1 MNDTPLVVQKYGG
14 TSVGSLDRIRH
25 VAKKIEHTRKTG
37 TQVVVVVSAMAGE
50 TDKLVKL
57 ASEICDNPERRE
69 MDLLLSSGER
79 ISSALLTMAL
89 QARGISAISMTG
101 RQIGLQTD
109 SVHTR
114 ARIKQIDA
122 KRARQALKNNNV
134 IVVAGFQGINEKGDV
149 TTLGRGGSDTSAV
162 ALAVALGA
170 SQCEIY
176 TDVDGVYTADP
187 RMVPKAKKLDVVSYD
202 EMLEM
207 ASLGAKVLQ
216 IRCVEFAH
224 KFQMPLVVKSSYI
237 EGSKGTLICE
247 EDSNMEQPLVSGI
260 MYDKNQA
267 KITLKEVPD
276 QPGIAAN
283 IFEPIAAAGL
293 SVDMIIQNISA
304 EGHTDLSF
312 TLGREE
318 LDEAMMIMDKV
329 AKKIRAF
336 TVSADSKISKI
347 SIVGAGMRSHSG
359 VAARIFKS
367 LSKEKINILMISTS
381 EIKVSCIIEQKHTKA
396 AVNALHKAF
405 ELDKNSNTMKSI
417 KKQKFLARNKST
429 VKKK

>member
-1 MNDTPLVVQKYGG
+1 MNMPLVVQKYGG
-14 TSVGSLDRIRH
+14 TSVGTLDRIQH
-25 VAKKIEHTRKTG
+25 VAQRISRIRATG

-50 TDKLVKL
+50 TDKLVKM
-57 ASEICDNPERRE
+57 ARQICDNPERRE

-89 QARGISAISMTG
+89 QARGIPAISMTG

-122 KRARQALKNNNV
+122 KRAQKALKENNV
-134 IVVAGFQGINEKGDV
+134 IVVAGFQGINEQGDV

-170 SQCEIY
+170 FQCEIY

-187 RMVPKAKKLDVVSYD
+187 RLVPKAKKLDMISYD

-237 EGSKGTLICE
+237 EEGKGTLICE
-247 EDSNMEQPLVSGI
+247 EDSKMEQPVVSGI

-283 IFEPIAAAGL
+283 IFEPLADAGL

-318 LDEAMMIMDKV
+318 LNEAMAIMEKV
-329 AKKIRAF
+329 SKKIRAEN
-336 TVSADSKISKI
+336 VSADSKIAKI

-359 VAARIFKS
+359 VAARIFKF
-367 LSKEKINILMISTS
+367 LSKAKINILMISTS
-381 EIKVSCIIEQKHTKA
+381 EIKVSCIIEQKHTKV
-396 AVNALHKAF
+396 AVTTLHKAF
-405 ELDKNSNTMKSI
+405 GLDTKPNSVKSI
-417 KKQKFLARNKST
+417 DKKNKLSQKITKT
-429 VKKK
+429 KKK

>member
-1 MNDTPLVVQKYGG
+1 MNMPLVVQKYGG
-14 TSVGSLDRIRH
+14 TSVGTIDRIQH
-25 VAKKIEHTRKTG
+25 VAQKIARIRKTG

-50 TDKLVKL
+50 TDKLLKM
-57 ASEICDNPERRE
+57 ARQICDNPERRE

-89 QARGISAISMTG
+89 QARGIPAISMTG

-109 SVHTR
+109 SLHTR

-122 KRARQALKNNNV
+122 KRAQQALKENNV
-134 IVVAGFQGINEKGDV
+134 IVVAGFQGVNEKGDV

-162 ALAVALGA
+162 ALAVALGS

-187 RMVPKAKKLDVVSYD
+187 RMVPKANKLDVVSYD

-224 KFQMPLVVKSSYI
+224 KFKMPLVVKSSYI
-237 EGSKGTLICE
+237 EGGKGTLICE
-247 EDSNMEQPLVSGI
+247 EDSNMEQPVVSGI

-283 IFEPIAAAGL
+283 IFGSIADAGL

-318 LDEAMMIMDKV
+318 LNEAMVIMEKV
-329 AKKIRAF
+329 AKKIRAVN
-336 TVSADSKISKI
+336 VSADSKIAKI

-359 VAARIFKS
+359 VAARIFKT

-396 AVNALHKAF
+396 AVNALHTAF
-405 ELDKNSNTMKSI
+405 GLDTKSTSIKRIEKKNSPAR
-417 KKQKFLARNKST
+417 KKPKVNK
-429 VKKK
+429 K

>member
-1 MNDTPLVVQKYGG
+1 MPLVVQKYGG
-14 TSVGSLDRIRH
+14 TSVGTIDRIQH
-25 VAKKIEHTRKTG
+25 VAQRIARIRKTG

-50 TDKLVKL
+50 TDKLLKM
-57 ASEICDNPERRE
+57 ARQICDNPERRE

-89 QARGISAISMTG
+89 QALGIPAISMTG

-122 KRARQALKNNNV
+122 KRAQQALKENNV

-162 ALAVALGA
+162 ALAVALGS

-187 RMVPKAKKLDVVSYD
+187 RMVPKANKLDVVSYD

-224 KFQMPLVVKSSYI
+224 KFKMPLVVKSSYI
-237 EGSKGTLICE
+237 EGGKGTLICE
-247 EDSNMEQPLVSGI
+247 EDSNMEQPVVSGI

-283 IFEPIAAAGL
+283 IFGSIADAGL

-312 TLGREE
+312 TLSREE
-318 LDEAMMIMDKV
+318 LNEAMVIMEKV
-329 AKKIRAF
+329 AKKIRAVN
-336 TVSADSKISKI
+336 VSADSKIAKI

-359 VAARIFKS
+359 VAARIFKT

-396 AVNALHKAF
+396 AVNALHTGF
-405 ELDKNSNTMKSI
+405 GLD
-417 KKQKFLARNKST
+417 NKST
-429 VKKK
+429 SIKSIEKKNSPARKKPKVNKK

>member
-1 MNDTPLVVQKYGG
+1 MNMPLVVQKYGG
-14 TSVGSLDRIRH
+14 TSVGTLDRIQH
-25 VAKKIEHTRKTG
+25 VAQRIARIHKTG

-50 TDKLVKL
+50 TDKLVKM
-57 ASEICDNPERRE
+57 ARQICDNPERRE

-79 ISSALLTMAL
+79 ISSALLAMAL
-89 QARGISAISMTG
+89 QARGIPAISMTG
-101 RQIGLQTD
+101 RQMGLQTD

-114 ARIKQIDA
+114 ARIKRIDT
-122 KRARQALKNNNV
+122 KRAQQSLKENNV

-187 RMVPKAKKLDVVSYD
+187 RLVPKAKKLDVVSYD

-237 EGSKGTLICE
+237 EGGKGTLICE
-247 EDSNMEQPLVSGI
+247 EDSNMEQPVVSGI

-283 IFEPIAAAGL
+283 IFEPLADAGL

-318 LDEAMMIMDKV
+318 LNEAMAIMGKV
-329 AKKIRAF
+329 AKKIRAVN
-336 TVSADSKISKI
+336 VSADSKIAKI

-367 LSKEKINILMISTS
+367 LSMEKINILMISTS
-381 EIKVSCIIEQKHTKA
+381 EIKVSCIIEQKHTKV
-396 AVNALHKAF
+396 AVNALHTAF
-405 ELDKNSNTMKSI
+405 GLDTKSTPIKSIDKKNSPARKKS
-417 KKQKFLARNKST
+417 KA
-429 VKKK
+429 KKK

>member
-1 MNDTPLVVQKYGG
+1 MKKPLVVQKYGG
-14 TSVGSLDRIRH
+14 TSVGSLERIRC
-25 VAKKIEHTRKTG
+25 VAKRIEQTKKTG
-37 TQVVVVVSAMAGE
+37 VQVVVVVSAMAGE
-50 TDKLVKL
+50 TDKLVKM
-57 ASEICDNPERRE
+57 AQEICDNPERRE

-79 ISSALLTMAL
+79 VSSALLTMAL
-89 QARGISAISMTG
+89 QSQGIPALSMTG

-122 KRARQALKNNNV
+122 KRAKQALKNNNV
-134 IVVAGFQGINEKGDV
+134 LVVAGFQGINEQGDV

-170 SQCEIY
+170 AKCEIY
-176 TDVDGVYTADP
+176 TDVDGVFTADP
-187 RMVPKAKKLDVVSYD
+187 RMVPKAKKLDMVSYD

-224 KFQMPLVVKSSYI
+224 KFKMPLVVKSSYI
-237 EGSKGTLICE
+237 EGSQGTLISK

-312 TLGREE
+312 TLEREE
-318 LDEAMMIMDKV
+318 LDEAMVIMRKV
-329 AKKIRAF
+329 AKKIRAGN
-336 TVSADSKISKI
+336 VSSDSKISKI

-396 AVNALHKAF
+396 AVNVLHKAF
-405 ELDKNSNTMKSI
+405 KLDNKPSITKKTI
-417 KKQKFLARNKST
+417 KKPKPKI
-429 VKKK
+429 KKR

>member
-1 MNDTPLVVQKYGG
+1 MNMPLVVQKYGG
-14 TSVGSLDRIRH
+14 TSVGTIDRIQH
-25 VAKKIEHTRKTG
+25 VAQKIARIRKTG

-50 TDKLVKL
+50 TDKLLKM
-57 ASEICDNPERRE
+57 ARQICDNPERRE

-89 QARGISAISMTG
+89 QARGIPAISMTG

-122 KRARQALKNNNV
+122 KRAQQALKENNV
-134 IVVAGFQGINEKGDV
+134 IVVAGFQGVNEKGDV

-187 RMVPKAKKLDVVSYD
+187 RMVPKANKLDVVSYD

-224 KFQMPLVVKSSYI
+224 KFKMPLVVKSSYI
-237 EGSKGTLICE
+237 EGGKGTLICE
-247 EDSNMEQPLVSGI
+247 EDSNMEQPVVSGI

-283 IFEPIAAAGL
+283 IFGSIADAGL

-318 LDEAMMIMDKV
+318 LNEAMVIMEKV
-329 AKKIRAF
+329 AKKIRAVN
-336 TVSADSKISKI
+336 VSADSKIAKI

-359 VAARIFKS
+359 VAARIFKT

-396 AVNALHKAF
+396 AVNALHTAF
-405 ELDKNSNTMKSI
+405 GLDTKSTSIKRIEKKNSPAR
-417 KKQKFLARNKST
+417 KKPKVNK
-429 VKKK
+429 K

>member
-1 MNDTPLVVQKYGG
+1 MNMPLVVQKYGG
-14 TSVGSLDRIRH
+14 TSVGNLDRIQH
-25 VAKKIEHTRKTG
+25 VAQRISRIRKTG

-50 TDKLVKL
+50 TDKLVKM
-57 ASEICDNPERRE
+57 AHQICDNPERRE

-89 QARGISAISMTG
+89 QTLGIPAISMTG

-122 KRARQALKNNNV
+122 KRAQKALKENNV
-134 IVVAGFQGINEKGDV
+134 IVVAGFQGINEQGDV

-187 RMVPKAKKLDVVSYD
+187 RLVPKAKKLDMVSYD

-237 EGSKGTLICE
+237 KGGKGTLICE
-247 EDSNMEQPLVSGI
+247 EDSKMEQPVVCGI

-267 KITLKEVPD
+267 KITLKDVPD

-283 IFEPIAAAGL
+283 IFEPLADAGL

-304 EGHTDLSF
+304 QGHTDLSF

-318 LDEAMMIMDKV
+318 LNEAMAIMEKV
-329 AKKIRAF
+329 SKKIHAEN
-336 TVSADSKISKI
+336 VSADSKIAKI

-367 LSKEKINILMISTS
+367 LSKAKINILMISTS
-381 EIKVSCIIEQKHTKA
+381 EIKVSCIIEQKHTKV
-396 AVNALHKAF
+396 AVTTLHKAF
-405 ELDKNSNTMKSI
+405 GLDTKPTSVKSIDKKNSSVQ
-417 KKQKFLARNKST
+417 KKYKT
-429 VKKK
+429 KKI

>member
-1 MNDTPLVVQKYGG
+1 MNMPLVVQKYGG
-14 TSVGSLDRIRH
+14 TSVGTIDRIQK
-25 VAKKIEHTRKTG
+25 VAQRIARIRKTG

-50 TDKLVKL
+50 TDKLVKM
-57 ASEICDNPERRE
+57 AHQISDNPERRE

-79 ISSALLTMAL
+79 ISSALLTIAL
-89 QARGISAISMTG
+89 QARRIPAISMTG

-122 KRARQALKNNNV
+122 KRAQQALKNNNV
-134 IVVAGFQGINEKGDV
+134 VVVAGFQGINEIGDV

-187 RMVPKAKKLDVVSYD
+187 RLVPKAKKLDVVSYD

-224 KFQMPLVVKSSYI
+224 KYQMPLVVKSSYI
-237 EGSKGTLICE
+237 EGGKGTLICE
-247 EDSNMEQPLVSGI
+247 EDSNMEQPVVSGI

-283 IFEPIAAAGL
+283 IFGSIADAGL

-312 TLGREE
+312 TLAREE
-318 LDEAMMIMDKV
+318 LNEAMVIMEKV
-329 AKKIRAF
+329 AKKIHAVN
-336 TVSADSKISKI
+336 VSADSKIAKI

-381 EIKVSCIIEQKHTKA
+381 EIKVSCIIDQKHTKA
-396 AVNALHKAF
+396 AVNALHTAF
-405 ELDKNSNTMKSI
+405 GLDTKPTPIKSI
-417 KKQKFLARNKST
+417 EKKSSPARKKFKI
-429 VKKK
+429 KKK

>member
-1 MNDTPLVVQKYGG
+1 MSRPLVVQKYGG

-25 VAKKIEHTRKTG
+25 VAKRIEHVRKIG

-50 TDKLVKL
+50 TDKLLKM
-57 ASEICDNPERRE
+57 ASKICDNPERRE

-89 QARGISAISMTG
+89 QARGVSAISMTG

-134 IVVAGFQGINEKGDV
+134 IIVAGFQGINEQGDV

-224 KFQMPLVVKSSYI
+224 KFQMPLLVKSSYI

-329 AKKIRAF
+329 AKKIRAVN
-336 TVSADSKISKI
+336 VSADSKISKI

-381 EIKVSCIIEQKHTKA
+381 EIKVSCIIEQKHTKV
-396 AVNALHKAF
+396 AVNVLHKAF
-405 ELDKNSNTMKSI
+405 ELDKKPNAIKSI
-417 KKQKFLARNKST
+417 KKQKILARNKST

>member
-1 MNDTPLVVQKYGG
+1 MNMPLVVQKYGG
-14 TSVGSLDRIRH
+14 TSVGTIDRIQH
-25 VAKKIEHTRKTG
+25 VAQKIARIRKTG

-50 TDKLVKL
+50 TDKLLKM
-57 ASEICDNPERRE
+57 ARQICDNPERRE

-89 QARGISAISMTG
+89 QARGIPAISMTG

-122 KRARQALKNNNV
+122 KRAQQALKENNV
-134 IVVAGFQGINEKGDV
+134 IVVAGFQGVNEKGDV

-162 ALAVALGA
+162 ALAVALGS

-187 RMVPKAKKLDVVSYD
+187 RMVPKANKLDVVSYD

-224 KFQMPLVVKSSYI
+224 KFKMPLVVKSSYI
-237 EGSKGTLICE
+237 EGGKGTLICE
-247 EDSNMEQPLVSGI
+247 EDSNMEQPVVSGI

-283 IFEPIAAAGL
+283 IFGSIADAGL

-318 LDEAMMIMDKV
+318 LNEAMVIMEKV
-329 AKKIRAF
+329 AKKIRAVN
-336 TVSADSKISKI
+336 VSADSKIAKI

-359 VAARIFKS
+359 VAARIFKT

-396 AVNALHKAF
+396 AVNALHTAF
-405 ELDKNSNTMKSI
+405 GLDTKSTSIKRIEKKNSPVR
-417 KKQKFLARNKST
+417 KKPKVNK
-429 VKKK
+429 K

>member
-1 MNDTPLVVQKYGG
+1 MPLVVQKYGG
-14 TSVGSLDRIRH
+14 TSVGTIDRIQH
-25 VAKKIEHTRKTG
+25 VAQRIARIRKTG

-57 ASEICDNPERRE
+57 AHQICDNPERRE

-89 QARGISAISMTG
+89 QALGIPAISMTG

-122 KRARQALKNNNV
+122 KRAQQALKENNV

-224 KFQMPLVVKSSYI
+224 KFRMPLVVKSSYI
-237 EGSKGTLICE
+237 EGGKGTLICE
-247 EDSNMEQPLVSGI
+247 EDSNMEQPVVSGI

-283 IFEPIAAAGL
+283 IFGSIADAGL

-312 TLGREE
+312 TLDREE
-318 LDEAMMIMDKV
+318 LNEAMVIMEKV
-329 AKKIRAF
+329 AKKIRAVN
-336 TVSADSKISKI
+336 VSADSKIAKI

-396 AVNALHKAF
+396 AVNALHTAF
-405 ELDKNSNTMKSI
+405 GLDTKPTPIKSIENKNSPARKKSKI
-417 KKQKFLARNKST
+417 KKK
-429 VKKK
+429 

>member
-1 MNDTPLVVQKYGG
+1 MNMPLVVQKYGG
-14 TSVGSLDRIRH
+14 TSVGTIDRIQH
-25 VAKKIEHTRKTG
+25 VAQRIARIRKTG

-50 TDKLVKL
+50 TDKLLKM
-57 ASEICDNPERRE
+57 ARQICDNPERRE

-89 QARGISAISMTG
+89 QTRSIPAISMTG

-122 KRARQALKNNNV
+122 KRAQQALKENNV

-207 ASLGAKVLQ
+207 AGLGAKVLQ

-224 KFQMPLVVKSSYI
+224 KFKMPLVVKSSYI
-237 EGSKGTLICE
+237 EGGKGTLICE
-247 EDSNMEQPLVSGI
+247 EDSNMEQPVVSGI

-283 IFEPIAAAGL
+283 IFGSIADAGL

-318 LDEAMMIMDKV
+318 LNEAMVIMEKV
-329 AKKIRAF
+329 AKKIRAVN
-336 TVSADSKISKI
+336 VSADSKIAKI

-359 VAARIFKS
+359 VAARIFKT

-396 AVNALHKAF
+396 AVNALHTAF
-405 ELDKNSNTMKSI
+405 GLDTKSTSIKSIEKKNSPAR
-417 KKQKFLARNKST
+417 KKPKVNK
-429 VKKK
+429 K

>member
-1 MNDTPLVVQKYGG
+1 MNMPLVVQKYGG
-14 TSVGSLDRIRH
+14 TSVGSIDRIKH
-25 VAKKIEHTRKTG
+25 VAQRIARIRKTG

-50 TDKLVKL
+50 TDKLVKM
-57 ASEICDNPERRE
+57 AGQIYDNPEKRE

-89 QARGISAISMTG
+89 QSQGVSAISMTG

-109 SVHTR
+109 NVHTR

-122 KRARQALKNNNV
+122 KRARQALKDNNV
-134 IVVAGFQGINEKGDV
+134 IVVAGFQGINEQGDV

-187 RMVPKAKKLDVVSYD
+187 RIVQKARKLDVISYD

-224 KFQMPLVVKSSYI
+224 KFQMPLVVKSYN
-237 EGSKGTLICE
+237 EGGKGTLICE
-247 EDSNMEQPLVSGI
+247 EDLNMEQPVVSGI

-312 TLGREE
+312 TLAREE
-318 LDEAMMIMDKV
+318 LNETMIIMENV
-329 AKKIRAF
+329 AKKIHAVN
-336 TVSADSKISKI
+336 VSADSKIAKI

-359 VAARIFKS
+359 VAAKIFKS

-381 EIKVSCIIEQKHTKA
+381 EIKVSCIIEQKHTKL

-405 ELDKNSNTMKSI
+405 GLEKKANS
-417 KKQKFLARNKST
+417 KKYITKKAARKKST
-429 VKKK
+429 TKKK

>member
-1 MNDTPLVVQKYGG
+1 MNMPLVVQKYGG
-14 TSVGSLDRIRH
+14 TSVGTLDRIQH
-25 VAKKIEHTRKTG
+25 VAKRIARIRKTG

-50 TDKLVKL
+50 TDKLVKM
-57 ASEICDNPERRE
+57 AHQICDNPERRE

-89 QARGISAISMTG
+89 QARGIPAISMTG

-122 KRARQALKNNNV
+122 KRAQQALKDNNV

-187 RMVPKAKKLDVVSYD
+187 RLVPKAKKLDVVSYD

-237 EGSKGTLICE
+237 EGGKGTLICK
-247 EDSNMEQPLVSGI
+247 EDSNMEQPVVSGI
-260 MYDKNQA
+260 MCDKNQA

-283 IFEPIAAAGL
+283 IFEPIADAGL

-304 EGHTDLSF
+304 QGHTDLSF

-318 LDEAMMIMDKV
+318 LNEAMVIMEKV
-329 AKKIRAF
+329 AKKIRAVN
-336 TVSADSKISKI
+336 VSADSKIAKI

-367 LSKEKINILMISTS
+367 LSKAKINILMISTS
-381 EIKVSCIIEQKHTKA
+381 EIKVSCIIEQKHTKV
-396 AVNALHKAF
+396 AVNALHTAF
-405 ELDKNSNTMKSI
+405 GLDTKPTPIKSIDKKNSPARKKS
-417 KKQKFLARNKST
+417 KT
-429 VKKK
+429 KKK

>member
-1 MNDTPLVVQKYGG
+1 MNMPLVVQKYGG
-14 TSVGSLDRIRH
+14 TSVGTIDRIQH
-25 VAKKIEHTRKTG
+25 VAQRIARIRKTG

-50 TDKLVKL
+50 TDKLLKM
-57 ASEICDNPERRE
+57 ARQICDNPERRE

-89 QARGISAISMTG
+89 QAMGIPAISMTG

-109 SVHTR
+109 SLHTR

-122 KRARQALKNNNV
+122 KRAQQALKENNV

-207 ASLGAKVLQ
+207 AGLGAKVLQ

-224 KFQMPLVVKSSYI
+224 KFKMPLVVKSS
-237 EGSKGTLICE
+237 
-247 EDSNMEQPLVSGI
+247 
-260 MYDKNQA
+260 
-267 KITLKEVPD
+267 
-276 QPGIAAN
+276 
-283 IFEPIAAAGL
+283 
-293 SVDMIIQNISA
+293 
-304 EGHTDLSF
+304 
-312 TLGREE
+312 
-318 LDEAMMIMDKV
+318 
-329 AKKIRAF
+329 
-336 TVSADSKISKI
+336 
-347 SIVGAGMRSHSG
+347 
-359 VAARIFKS
+359 
-367 LSKEKINILMISTS
+367 
-381 EIKVSCIIEQKHTKA
+381 
-396 AVNALHKAF
+396 
-405 ELDKNSNTMKSI
+405 
-417 KKQKFLARNKST
+417 
-429 VKKK
+429 

>member
-1 MNDTPLVVQKYGG
+1 MNRSLVVQKYGG

-25 VAKKIEHTRKTG
+25 VAKRIEHVRKIG

-50 TDKLVKL
+50 TDKLVKM
-57 ASEICDNPERRE
+57 ASKICDNPERRE

-89 QARGISAISMTG
+89 QARGVSAISMTG

-109 SVHTR
+109 CVHTR

-122 KRARQALKNNNV
+122 KRAQQALKNNNV
-134 IVVAGFQGINEKGDV
+134 IVVAGFQGINEQGDV

-170 SQCEIY
+170 TQCEIY

-224 KFQMPLVVKSSYI
+224 KFQMPLLVKSSYI

-329 AKKIRAF
+329 AKKIRAVN
-336 TVSADSKISKI
+336 VSADSKISKI

-381 EIKVSCIIEQKHTKA
+381 EIKVSCIIEQKHTKV
-396 AVNALHKAF
+396 AVNVLHKAF
-405 ELDKNSNTMKSI
+405 ELDKKPNAIKSN
-417 KKQKFLARNKST
+417 KKQKISARDKST

>member
-1 MNDTPLVVQKYGG
+1 MNMPLVVQKYGG
-14 TSVGSLDRIRH
+14 TSVGTIDRIQH
-25 VAKKIEHTRKTG
+25 VAQKIACIRKTG

-50 TDKLVKL
+50 TDKLLKM
-57 ASEICDNPERRE
+57 ARQICDNPERRE

-89 QARGISAISMTG
+89 QARGIPAISMTG

-122 KRARQALKNNNV
+122 KRAQQALKENNV
-134 IVVAGFQGINEKGDV
+134 IVVAGFQGVNEKGDV

-162 ALAVALGA
+162 ALAVALGS

-187 RMVPKAKKLDVVSYD
+187 RMVPKANKLDVVSYD

-224 KFQMPLVVKSSYI
+224 KFKMPLVVKSSYI
-237 EGSKGTLICE
+237 EGGKGTLICE
-247 EDSNMEQPLVSGI
+247 EDSNMEQPVVSGI

-283 IFEPIAAAGL
+283 IFGSIADAGL

-318 LDEAMMIMDKV
+318 LNEAMVIMEKV
-329 AKKIRAF
+329 AKKIRAVN
-336 TVSADSKISKI
+336 VSADSKIAKI

-359 VAARIFKS
+359 VAARIFKT

-396 AVNALHKAF
+396 AVNALHTAF
-405 ELDKNSNTMKSI
+405 GLDTKSTSIKRIEKKNS
-417 KKQKFLARNKST
+417 LARKKPKVNK
-429 VKKK
+429 K

>member
-1 MNDTPLVVQKYGG
+1 MNMPLVVQKYGG
-14 TSVGSLDRIRH
+14 TSVGTIDRIQH
-25 VAKKIEHTRKTG
+25 VAQKIARIRKTG

-50 TDKLVKL
+50 TDKLLKM
-57 ASEICDNPERRE
+57 ARQICDNPERRE
-69 MDLLLSSGER
+69 IDLLLSSGER

-89 QARGISAISMTG
+89 QARGIPAISMTG

-122 KRARQALKNNNV
+122 KRAQQALKENNV
-134 IVVAGFQGINEKGDV
+134 IVVAGFQGVNEKGDV

-162 ALAVALGA
+162 ALAVALGS

-187 RMVPKAKKLDVVSYD
+187 RMVPKANKLDVVSYD

-224 KFQMPLVVKSSYI
+224 KFKMPLVVKSSYI
-237 EGSKGTLICE
+237 EGGKGTLICE
-247 EDSNMEQPLVSGI
+247 EDSNMEQPVVSGI

-283 IFEPIAAAGL
+283 IFGSIADAGL

-318 LDEAMMIMDKV
+318 LNEAMVIMEKV
-329 AKKIRAF
+329 AKKIRAVN
-336 TVSADSKISKI
+336 VSADSKIAKI

-359 VAARIFKS
+359 VAARIFKT

-396 AVNALHKAF
+396 AVNALHTAF
-405 ELDKNSNTMKSI
+405 GLDTKSTSIKRIEKKNSPAR
-417 KKQKFLARNKST
+417 KKPKVNK
-429 VKKK
+429 K